1 MSEYAYLDL
10 MHKVLTHGE
19 PKSDRTGVGTRSLS
33 GQTLSFDMADG
44 FPLLTTK
51 KMAARWIFEELMWFM
66 SGSPY
71 ESDLRAKGVDIW
83 KEWATAEQCA
93 KFGRD
98 EGDLGPV
105 YGPLWRSEFGIDQ
118 IADLLEQIKVNPQSR
133 RLIVTGWHPKLA
145 KQVTLPPCHTLWQ
158 VVIGSR
164 MDLVVYCRSIDLFLG
179 LPYDTASYA
188 FLLNLLAEQTG
199 REPGKLTL
207 QIGDLHI
214 YNNHVEQCKEQLRRE
229 PRRLPRLELNL
240 DGIPLESAKLSWG
253 TNARLIGYDPYP
265 AIKAEVAV

>member
-1 MSEYAYLDL
+1 
-10 MHKVLTHGE
+10 
-19 PKSDRTGVGTRSLS
+19 
-33 GQTLSFDMADG
+33 
-44 FPLLTTK
+44 
-51 KMAARWIFEELMWFM
+51 
-66 SGSPY
+66 
-71 ESDLRAKGVDIW
+71 
-83 KEWATAEQCA
+83 
-93 KFGRD
+93 
-98 EGDLGPV
+98 
-105 YGPLWRSEFGIDQ
+105 
-118 IADLLEQIKVNPQSR
+118 
-133 RLIVTGWHPKLA
+133 
-145 KQVTLPPCHTLWQ
+145 
-158 VVIGSR
+158 